1 MTDPNTEISTP
12 TTNDELG
19 VVGAQLAA
27 AEARRNPDTPVTPTV
42 DDAAGS
48 ATLRSEALAYA
59 TRSGG
64 METPE
69 DVVKRAT
76 AYENYLRGA
85 SDD

>member
-1 MTDPNTEISTP
+1 MTDSNTEISTP
-12 TTNDELG
+12 TTNDGLG

-27 AEARRNPDTPVTPTV
+27 ADARRNPDTPVTPTV